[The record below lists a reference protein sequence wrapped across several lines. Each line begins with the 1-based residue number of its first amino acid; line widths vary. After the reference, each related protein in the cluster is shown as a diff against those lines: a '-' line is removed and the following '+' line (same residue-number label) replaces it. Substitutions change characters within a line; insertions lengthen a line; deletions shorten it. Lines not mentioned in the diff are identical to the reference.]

1 MCCLFGLIDYGHTL
15 SGRQKT
21 KILQAL
27 ALESE
32 ARGTDAAGIAY
43 YNEGRLCVNKRP
55 GPAHLSRFRVPKDA
69 WTVMGH
75 TRLTTQGNAKR
86 NQNNHP
92 FVGHL
97 GKTEFA
103 LAHNGVLNNDKTL
116 RQTLRLP
123 KTRIETD
130 SYVAVQLLEQE
141 SALDFSSLQKMA
153 EQVQG
158 TFVFTVLDHSN
169 SLYFV
174 RGDNPLC
181 LMHFPKERVYLYA
194 STPKILMAA
203 VSRIRGLTNAGRTE
217 ISTVCGDI
225 LRIDENGVISTGAFD
240 TKNLWERWFLHSF
253 PPVSSLVRVSS
264 VVDDTLYWEDLKSVA
279 AVYGYTPEVI
289 DECRELGFTTDE
301 IEEMIYFSEI

>member
-1 MCCLFGLIDYGHTL
+1 MCCLFGLIDYGHSL

-43 YNEGRLCVNKRP
+43 FNKGILRVNKQP

-69 WTVMGH
+69 WTIMGH
-75 TRLTTQGNAKR
+75 TRLTTQGNARR
-86 NQNNHP
+86 NRNNHP

-141 SALDFSSLQKMA
+141 NALDFSSLQKMA

-169 SLYFV
+169 SLYFI

-181 LMHFPKERVYLYA
+181 LLHFPKERLYLYA
-194 STPKILMAA
+194 STSKILMAA
-203 VSRIRGLTNAGRTE
+203 ISRIRGLVKAERTE

-240 TKNLWERWFLHSF
+240 TKNLWERWFLPSF
-253 PPVSSLVRVSS
+253 PSMASPVRVSAA
-264 VVDDTLYWEDLKSVA
+264 VDDTLYWEELKSVA

>member
-21 KILQAL
+21 KMIQAL

-43 YNEGRLCVNKRP
+43 FNKGMLRVNKQP

-75 TRLTTQGNAKR
+75 TRLTTQGNARR
-86 NQNNHP
+86 NRNNHP

-97 GKTEFA
+97 GKREFA
-103 LAHNGVLNNDKTL
+103 LAHNGVLYND
-116 RQTLRLP
+116 QTLKQTLHLP

-130 SYVAVQLLEQE
+130 SYVAVQLLERE
-141 SALDFSSLQKMA
+141 NALDFSSLQKMA
-153 EQVQG
+153 EQVRG
-158 TFVFTVLDHSN
+158 TFVFTVLDHTN

-174 RGDNPLC
+174 RGENPLC
-181 LMHFPKERVYLYA
+181 LIHFPKEQLYLYA
-194 STPKILMAA
+194 STSKILMAA
-203 VSRIRGLTNAGRTE
+203 VKKIPQLARSMRTE
-217 ISTVCGDI
+217 VSSACGDI
-225 LRIDENGVISTGAFD
+225 LRIDENGVISTGTFD

-253 PPVSSLVRVSS
+253 PPAASPVRVSAA
-264 VVDDTLYWEDLKSVA
+264 VDDTLYWEDLKSVA
-279 AVYGYTPEVI
+279 ASYGYTPDVI
-289 DECRELGFTTDE
+289 DECRELGYTTDE
-301 IEEMIYFSEI
+301 IEEMIYFGEI